1 MGNVDMTLRHKI
13 GDNVIY
19 KNNGICEICDI
30 REMSFAGAEK
40 KPYYVLK
47 PVYSLGSHTY
57 VPADLPELEQFMHT
71 LLAKEEIHKII
82 DNYRDFELLWNDD
95 TKARAEYFNSL
106 ISSFDRCAILAIAM
120 KLSEYKTELD
130 GKRKK
135 MYASDSKILSLSE
148 KMIKDEFAFV
158 LEIKRDEVFGYI
170 KSRLSK

>member
-1 MGNVDMTLRHKI
+1 MGNVDITLRHKI

-57 VPADLPELEQFMHT
+57 VPADLPELAQYMHT
-71 LLAKEEIHKII
+71 LLDKEEIHRAI
-82 DNYRDFELLWNDD
+82 DTYSDFELSWNDD
-95 TKARAEYFNSL
+95 TKTRAEYFNSL
-106 ISSFDRCAILAIAM
+106 ILSFDRRAILAVAI
-120 KLSEYKTELD
+120 KLSEYKTKLD

-135 MYASDSKILSLSE
+135 MYASDAKILSLAE